1 MRDPDIVV
9 REVGPRDGL
18 QSLSAILPTADKL
31 RWLRAEA
38 EAGLPEIEV
47 GSFVPAATL
56 PQLADTAEV
65 IAGARRIGGF
75 RIGALVPNGHGARA
89 AAAAG
94 ADKINGVVSASE
106 GHNRSNLRRSTAES
120 MAEIGR
126 IAAWLRDRPAGS
138 RPRFGVALATSFGC
152 TIEGAVPEARVRALA
167 GELAAMQLDEI
178 VLADTVGYGHP
189 ASVRRLFDAVRSDL
203 GPSITL
209 AAHFHDTRGT
219 GLANV
224 VAALEAGI
232 RHFDASLGG
241 LGGCP
246 YAPGATG
253 NIVTEDLVHML
264 EAMGLRTGIDLARVL
279 EARRLLEQVL
289 PDQRFEGALARSGIP
304 KTYGGRVAAVP

>member
-9 REVGPRDGL
+9 REVGLRDGL
-18 QSLSAILPTADKL
+18 QSLSVILPTADKL

-38 EAGLPEIEV
+38 VAGLREIEV

-56 PQLADTAEV
+56 PQLADTAEL
-65 IAGARRIGGF
+65 IAAARRIGGV
-75 RIGALVPNGHGARA
+75 RIAALVPNLRGARDA
-89 AAAAG
+89 VAAG
-94 ADKINGVVSASE
+94 AEKINGVVSASE

-126 IAAWLRDRPAGS
+126 IAAWLRDLPAEGRPL
-138 RPRFGVALATSFGC
+138 FGVALATSFGC

-167 GELAAMQLDEI
+167 GELAALELDEI

-189 ASVRRLFDAVRSDL
+189 ASVRRLFAEIRSDL
-203 GPSITL
+203 GPAIAL
-209 AAHFHDTRGT
+209 GAHFHDTRGT

-224 VAALEAGI
+224 VAALDAGI

-264 EAMGLRTGIDLARVL
+264 EAMGLRTGIDLARLL
-279 EARRLLEQVL
+279 EARGLLERLL
-289 PDQRFEGALARSGIP
+289 PGQRLEGALARSGVP
-304 KTYGGRVAAVP
+304 KTYGALVAALP